1 MAGRLPPPGS
11 RENGPNAAQGALV
24 WGALFTTWAIFGLF
38 AEPDK
43 FTFTD
48 SLLLIMILVNV
59 FNSIKE
65 LIRNKRIAAEKNAAD
80 TSEDAPVAK

>member
-1 MAGRLPPPGS
+1 MAGRIPPAGS

-24 WGALFTTWAIFGLF
+24 LGCVIHDMGDFGLF

-65 LIRNKRIAAEKNAAD
+65 LIRNKRIAAEKNAAE